1 MPSVSPNPAFFR
13 VQAQALE
20 LFVDVSWV
28 EDLQVHTIPDTAQNG
43 ASSKKLFTI
52 KNTGLT
58 VSRATAMQKDVGM
71 PVTLRIWAKTGMVGR
86 AL

>member
-1 MPSVSPNPAFFR
+1 MLAGLRIFKYI
-13 VQAQALE
+13 
-20 LFVDVSWV
+20 LF
-28 EDLQVHTIPDTAQNG
+28 LTRHKMVHLA
-43 ASSKKLFTI
+43 KKLFTI